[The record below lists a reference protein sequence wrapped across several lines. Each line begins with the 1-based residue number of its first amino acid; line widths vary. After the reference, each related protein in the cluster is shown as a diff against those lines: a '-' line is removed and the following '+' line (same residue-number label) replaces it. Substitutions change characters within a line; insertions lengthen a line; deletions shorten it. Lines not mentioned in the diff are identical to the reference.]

1 MKKIQLREQ
10 VFPVVALDL
19 CARLPPEQNELQGAR
34 IGNVRRYVHEVLA
47 SPPRA
52 YCRREPVPLAQ
63 ECAREDERDRELKE
77 ASSEDPDKAAE
88 DPENHV
94 AGLMEDQVGQVQ
106 NGIRDRHTH
115 GRGRELPGPD
125 DEPQDQGAARPSRRV
140 AGTWFIDIEHPRPTR
155 LRNRRLSLGGPG
167 ALRQFR
173 EHDAAARTLGLSME
187 PVCAALRTSV
197 NHGCAT
203 AFHALCVALGLGV
216 DPGVTVDRGAASLVD
231 GDRAGR

>member
-106 NGIRDRHTH
+106 NGIRDANCQVQMTSPRTRAPRAH
-115 GRGRELPGPD
+115 
-125 DEPQDQGAARPSRRV
+125 RV
-140 AGTWFIDIEHPRPTR
+140 ALLARGSSTSSTR
-155 LRNRRLSLGGPG
+155 G
-167 ALRQFR
+167 AR
-173 EHDAAARTLGLSME
+173 GS
-187 PVCAALRTSV
+187 
-197 NHGCAT
+197 AT
-203 AFHALCVALGLGV
+203 AG
-216 DPGVTVDRGAASLVD
+216 
-231 GDRAGR
+231 